1 MYIEKKFRVCTRR
14 LQGFTNK
21 DFKRAFSVLKKKE
34 MRKRS
39 MQAAY
44 LCDVIEIKGNGGLV
58 NECNNGLC

>member
-14 LQGFTNK
+14 LQGFTIK
-21 DFKRAFSVLKKKE
+21 YFERAVLVLKKKE

-39 MQAAY
+39 MLAAH